1 MKKLLTALITLA
13 LAAAMS
19 VSAFAATYT
28 TPADACAGVTGKTLE
43 QVIAL
48 RQDGKTYGT
57 IAADAGKLEEFK
69 DAVYEIKEDRLKE
82 LVKNGTIT
90 QAEADEILA
99 IIKERQAVCDGS
111 GGGGLGR
118 GIGGGCGNG
127 GGQGTGRG
135 NSGTGRGMGA
145 GGMRLQDGSRYR

>member
-1 MKKLLTALITLA
+1 MKKLLSTL
-13 LAAAMS
+13 LVVLLTAAMS
-19 VSAFAATYT
+19 VSAFAATYS
-28 TPADACAGVTGKTLE
+28 TPADACADVTGKTLE

-57 IAADAGKLEEFK
+57 IASEAGKLEEFK

-90 QAEADEILA
+90 QAEADEVLA

-111 GGGGLGR
+111 GNGGGGLGL
-118 GIGGGCGNG
+118 GIGGGYGNG
-127 GGQGTGRG
+127 
-135 NSGTGRGMGA
+135 GTGRGMGA
-145 GGMRLQDGSRYR
+145 GGMRLQDGSCYR